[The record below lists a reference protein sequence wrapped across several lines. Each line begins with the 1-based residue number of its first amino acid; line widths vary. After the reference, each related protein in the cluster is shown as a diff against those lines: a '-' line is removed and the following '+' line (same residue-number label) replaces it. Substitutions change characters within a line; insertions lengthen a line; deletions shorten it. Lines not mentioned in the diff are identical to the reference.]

1 MNATTASKAYAKVDV
16 ESGVL
21 AADPHK
27 LIAMLYQ
34 GALLAIATAKN
45 GMMRKN
51 IAAKGAAISKAISI
65 IDDGLNASL
74 DKKVGGEMAQNLSS
88 LYDYMAKRL
97 LGANLNND
105 MGALDEVARLLN
117 DLKGAWESI
126 RPGAAA
132 AAAAAEVAPP
142 AAAKVSQVY
151 AMPAAANQEQA
162 KAAPVQSQ
170 VKAPVALAKPAS
182 VAAVPP
188 HAAVPHQAKAASA
201 APVAAAQPK
210 PVATATAAAPAKAAN
225 TPPSLPPQQQRM
237 ANKVQ
242 SLYGSM

>member
-1 MNATTASKAYAKVDV
+1 MNATTASQAYAKVGV

-34 GALLAIATAKN
+34 GALLAIANAKN

-51 IAAKGAAISKAISI
+51 IAARGAAISKAISI

-74 DKKVGGEMAQNLSS
+74 DKKVGGELAQNLSS
-88 LYDYMAKRL
+88 LYEYMGRRL
-97 LGANLNND
+97 LAANLNND

-126 RPGAAA
+126 RPGGPTGVP
-132 AAAAAEVAPP
+132 AAEVAPP
-142 AAAKVSQVY
+142 TAKASQVY
-151 AMPAAANQEQA
+151 AIPAAANKMQA

-170 VKAPVALAKPAS
+170 AKPAS
-182 VAAVPP
+182 VAAVP
-188 HAAVPHQAKAASA
+188 VA
-201 APVAAAQPK
+201 APQPK
-210 PVATATAAAPAKAAN
+210 PAATPARVADAP
-225 TPPSLPPQQQRM
+225 PPLPPQQQRM
-237 ANKVQ
+237 VNKVQ
-242 SLYGSM
+242 SLYGRM